1 MVGHLFGST
10 DTAAYEVSQSNS
22 QAIEHIELSVRYNEF
37 FIDQIFTGFIKRILS
52 GALDNIENSI
62 IRFVGFN
69 MFIKLRPN
77 PISDFIIFRE
87 TLVVNIL
94 LLSKRISSLRNELVS
109 IYNVGEVGSEWL
121 LMNLDPVIQ
130 FFHDK
135 NIITS
140 G

>member
-1 MVGHLFGST
+1 MVGYLFGST

-52 GALDNIENSI
+52 AALDNIENSI

-69 MFIKLRPN
+69 MFNKLRPN
-77 PISDFIIFRE
+77 PISNFIIFRE

-94 LLSKRISSLRNELVS
+94 LLSKRISSLRKELVS

>member
-22 QAIEHIELSVRYNEF
+22 QAIEHIELSVRYKEF